1 VKKGMTTRQA
11 EELMQRYA
19 ATMRDEKE
27 NDLAKLRAMQKVA
40 TTEQKAP
47 KKKMSAGVKFAVIA
61 ACSCVLILA
70 LALPVVFSGGIFFAS
85 APAKESSLQDEAHFG
100 GSSSMEDADHNKSSS
115 SPSKQ
120 GYVLITE
127 NFRLVAPDGNAVTYE
142 LLPAEERPSGS
153 GDKFESVGLQVN
165 MLYSHVKWIVFSDQK
180 GLNARVYVTRLQEK
194 KDHYEKTYD
203 SSVSFRSFILSYKI
217 TSSEAGVFSAQ
228 GKIESN
234 DETLFIE
241 YSQTGGNLES
251 FCNWVNAAVSAK

>member
-1 VKKGMTTRQA
+1 MTTRQA

-47 KKKMSAGVKFAVIA
+47 KKKMSAGVKYAVIA

-100 GSSSMEDADHNKSSS
+100 GSSPTEDADHNKSSS
-115 SPSKQ
+115 APSAQ
-120 GYVLITE
+120 GYVLITD
-127 NFRLVAPDGNAVTYE
+127 NFRMVAPNGNVVTYE
-142 LLPAEERPSGS
+142 LLPMEERPAGTDGS
-153 GDKFESVGLQVN
+153 LESVGLHAN
-165 MLYSHVKWIVFSDQK
+165 ILYSHVQWIVFSDK
-180 GLNARVYVTRLQEK
+180 KDLNAPVYVTRLQEK
-194 KDHYEKTYD
+194 KARYEKTYD
-203 SSVSFRSFILSYKI
+203 SSVSFRSFSLSYKI
-217 TSSEAGVFSAQ
+217 TSAEAGVFSAQ
-228 GKIESN
+228 GKIKSN
-234 DETLFIE
+234 EETLFIE

-251 FCNWVNAAVSAK
+251 FCSWVNAAVSVK